1 MNSSITSW
9 GLSGTH
15 CIASKSYL
23 PPKTGGKGE
32 SEMCVCVCVSICV
45 RIEGDDA
52 EEPRILASNSQMA
65 PVLIASL
72 RTQYQPSRL
81 PIPILP

>member
-1 MNSSITSW
+1 MCEC
-9 GLSGTH
+9 GGSGE
-15 CIASKSYL
+15 
-23 PPKTGGKGE
+23 GGG
-32 SEMCVCVCVSICV
+32 
-45 RIEGDDA
+45 A

-72 RTQYQPSRL
+72 RTQYQQPRL